1 MPHSQDASHHLAD
14 WAELIQAVVKEFQA
28 RRLWMSSKWT
38 DSSGSSSGQT
48 SVRLLDYA
56 CGSGT
61 ASKVHSHFYWLLYP
75 LSWRKYANIEW
86 ALLPFVTQAVGLD
99 ISPGMVAEY
108 NKWAQDTGFG
118 PEKVQ
123 AYEYDL
129 LSEDSSK
136 GLVGQI
142 SLSDFDI
149 VIVSMA
155 LHHVS
160 DPAKL
165 LSRLTQCLR
174 KGGVCVV
181 LDRVPESTSTSTPEA
196 ELSSTQA
203 QVLQTINQFGFSE
216 EDMRKLFCEAGLGH
230 DVDYVLI
237 ERRFEA
243 TFMGKRLSIG
253 GFIAKGGLV

>member
-1 MPHSQDASHHLAD
+1 MGDDLASRNKVHFDKDASRHLAE
-14 WAELIQAVVKEFQA
+14 WAELIQAVVEEFEA
-28 RRLWMSSKWT
+28 RRSWMSSKWT
-38 DSSGSSSGQT
+38 DSSGFSSGQT

-61 ASKVHSHFYWLLYP
+61 ASK
-75 LSWRKYANIEW
+75 W

-118 PEKVQ
+118 PERVQ

-129 LSEDSSK
+129 LSADTSQ
-136 GLVGQI
+136 VIADQV

-149 VIVSMA
+149 VVVSMA

-165 LSRLTQCLR
+165 LSRLAQCLR
-174 KGGVCVV
+174 KGGVCVI
-181 LDRVPESTSTSTPEA
+181 LDRVPESTSTNTPEV

-237 ERRFEA
+237 ERQFEA
-243 TFMGKRLSIG
+243 MFMGKRLTIG